1 VAPALNPLERA
12 LQRIVSELSSVGRSV
27 ALVGGLAVSARA
39 EPRTTRDVDLAV
51 SVAGDED
58 AEQLVFHLQNRGYV
72 VRMLLERE
80 ESGRIATIRLT
91 RDTERAIYVDL
102 LFASSGIETEI
113 VNDAEPTEIVEGI
126 SVPVATRAHL
136 IALKVLARDDRN
148 RPRIGTTFEL
158 SCSMPPAKKY
168 TGHGRRSS
176 SSSSAATIVGVHS
189 APTWIERSSIPRHTS
204 VLVRSSRLARIDLE
218 PQPRCSRQ

>member
-148 RPRIGTTFEL
+148 RPQDWDDLRALLLDASSQEVHRAREALEL
-158 SCSMPPAKKY
+158 IEQRGY
-168 TGHGRRSS
+168 NRGRSL
-176 SSSSAATIVGVHS
+176 SADLDRA
-189 APTWIERSSIPRHTS
+189 
-204 VLVRSSRLARIDLE
+204 LVDTKTH
-218 PQPRCSRQ
+218 

>member
-12 LQRIVSELSSVGRSV
+12 LQRIVSELSRVGRSV

-58 AEQLVFHLQNRGYV
+58 AEQLVFHLQNRDYV

-80 ESGRIATIRLT
+80 DSGRIATIRLT
-91 RDTERAIYVDL
+91 RDTERAVYVDL

-148 RPRIGTTFEL
+148 RPQDWDDLRALLLDASSQEILRAREALEL
-158 SCSMPPAKKY
+158 
-168 TGHGRRSS
+168 
-176 SSSSAATIVGVHS
+176 
-189 APTWIERSSIPRHTS
+189 IERRGYNRGRSLSADLDRA
-204 VLVRSSRLARIDLE
+204 LVE
-218 PQPRCSRQ
+218 MK